1 MLSVSALEGIDK
13 LIKVQKYL
21 KSLSVVD
28 NVRVAMVNK
37 DVITY
42 RLKLRNDPEDLQRLI
57 EFGEVLEQ
65 EDFPQVNTQGEAQII
80 LNYSYI
86 NRGVSN

>member
-1 MLSVSALEGIDK
+1 MLSVSALGGIDN

-21 KSLSVVD
+21 KSLNVVD
-28 NVRVAMVNK
+28 SVHVAMING

-42 RLKLRNDPEDLQRLI
+42 RLGLRNDPEDLQRLI
-57 EFGEVLEQ
+57 DFGDVLEQ
-65 EDFPQVNTQGEAQII
+65 EDFPQLNTDGEEQII

>member
-1 MLSVSALEGIDK
+1 MI
-13 LIKVQKYL
+13 
-21 KSLSVVD
+21 
-28 NVRVAMVNK
+28 NR

-57 EFGEVLEQ
+57 DFGEVLEQ
-65 EDFPQVNTQGEAQII
+65 EDFPQVSTQGDEQII

-86 NRGVSN
+86 NRGVGN